1 MSLWF
6 SQRQGGAGRE
16 SDALGT
22 GERTATGS
30 KLYKTVELL
39 ISQVFYRQSCVYNI
53 GIVNIIMVFKTKWHC
68 KQGIVVFFSYF

>member
-16 SDALGT
+16 SYALGT

-39 ISQVFYRQSCVYNI
+39 ISQVFYRQSCVYKI
-53 GIVNIIMVFKTKWHC
+53 GIVNILLFLHQNQMSNNELSI
-68 KQGIVVFFSYF
+68 FS

>member
-39 ISQVFYRQSCVYNI
+39 ISHVFYRQSCIYNI
-53 GIVNIIMVFKTKWHC
+53 GIVNILLVFLSKMTL
-68 KQGIVVFFSYF
+68 